1 MIVAAVI
8 FSIVCAAPQDGL
20 SPERL
25 ARKLSRLSPRAELAP
40 DPTNAVADDERAAR
54 LGRALFFDSRL
65 SPDGK
70 FSCATCHDPE
80 RAFTDGRSLAEG
92 RETLTRH
99 VPTLLDV
106 GRRRW
111 LFWDG
116 RADSLWSQL
125 RHPLENPIEMDGDR
139 LALAHLITSD
149 KTLRTSYERLF
160 GPSPDLSDSARFPA
174 HARPGPEKGE
184 DPRQRAWE
192 GMTPEDRTSIDTLLA
207 NVGKSLAAFQ
217 RKLATKDSAFDE
229 FARAYLGGDRSGDGR
244 LTEEARRGLELFLGK
259 GQCTLCHMGPELTDE
274 EFHHIAVP
282 PLNDDLPLDAGRYL
296 GATLV
301 REDPFNAG
309 GAHSDERD
317 GEAADFVSLLTSD
330 ADQFGEIR
338 TPSLRNVARTAPYMH
353 QGQFATLEEVVRFY
367 STLEGAQRT
376 GHHQELTLK
385 PAEFTAAEE
394 EDLVAFLRS
403 LSAPLAEPSWSVDPH
418 AETSGEVEER
428 SR

>member
-1 MIVAAVI
+1 MITATVL
-8 FSIVCAAPQDGL
+8 FCFVCAAPQEGL
-20 SPERL
+20 TPERL
-25 ARKLSRLSPRAELAP
+25 ARKLTRLSPRTELAP

-54 LGRALFFDSRL
+54 LGRALFFDNRL

-70 FSCATCHDPE
+70 FSCATCHDPA

-99 VPTLLDV
+99 VPALLDV

-116 RADSLWSQL
+116 RTDSLWAQL

-149 KTLRTSYERLF
+149 PALRAKYEELF
-160 GPSPDLSDSARFPA
+160 GTPPEFTDRTRFPA
-174 HARPGPEKGE
+174 HARPGPAKGD

-192 GMTPEDRTSIDTLLA
+192 GMTPEDRASIDTLLA
-207 NVGKSLAAFQ
+207 NVGKALAAFQ
-217 RKLATKDSAFDE
+217 RRLATKDSAFDE
-229 FARAYLGGDRSGDGR
+229 FARAYLGGDRSGGGR
-244 LTEEARRGLELFLGK
+244 LTDEARRGLELFLGK
-259 GQCTLCHMGPELTDE
+259 GRCTLCHMGPELTDE

-282 PLNDDLPLDAGRYL
+282 PLNDELPIDAGRYL

-301 REDPFNAG
+301 REDPFNAWS
-309 GAHSDERD
+309 AHSDERD
-317 GEAADFVSLLTSD
+317 GEAADFVRLLISD
-330 ADQFGEIR
+330 ADQFGEVR

-353 QGQFATLEEVVRFY
+353 QGQFASLEEVVHFY

-385 PAEFTAAEE
+385 PAEFTANEE
-394 EDLVAFLRS
+394 VDLVAFLRS
-403 LSAPLAEPSWSVDPH
+403 LSAPLAEPSWGEDPR
-418 AETSGEVEER
+418 AETKGTGEKR
-428 SR
+428 PR

>member
-1 MIVAAVI
+1 MIVAAVL

-54 LGRALFFDSRL
+54 LGRALFFDNRL

-70 FSCATCHDPE
+70 FSCATCHDPA

-92 RETLTRH
+92 RKTLTRH
-99 VPTLLDV
+99 VPALLDV

-116 RADSLWSQL
+116 RTDSLWAQL

-149 KTLRTSYERLF
+149 PALRADYEGLF
-160 GPSPDLSDSARFPA
+160 GPAPDLTDGARFPA
-174 HARPGPEKGE
+174 HARPGPKKGT
-184 DPRQRAWE
+184 DLRKRAWE
-192 GMTPEDRTSIDTLLA
+192 AMSTEDRASIDTLLA
-207 NVGKSLAAFQ
+207 NTGKALAAFQ
-217 RKLATKDSAFDE
+217 RRLGTANSPFDD
-229 FARAYLGGDRSGDGR
+229 FARAYLGGDRSGDGH
-244 LTEEARRGLELFLGK
+244 LSDEARRGLELFLGK
-259 GQCTLCHMGPELTDE
+259 GRCTLCHMGPELTDE

-282 PLNDDLPLDAGRYL
+282 PLNDELPIDAGRYL

-301 REDPFNAG
+301 REDPFNAWS
-309 GAHSDERD
+309 AHSDERD
-317 GEAADFVSLLTSD
+317 GEAADFVRLLISD
-330 ADQFGEIR
+330 ADQFGEVR

-353 QGQFATLEEVVRFY
+353 QGQFASLEEVVHFY

-385 PAEFTAAEE
+385 PAEFTADEE
-394 EDLVAFLRS
+394 EDIVAFLRS
-403 LSAPLAEPSWSVDPH
+403 LSAPLAEPSWAVDPR
-418 AETSGEVEER
+418 AGAKGAGEKQR
-428 SR
+428 R